1 MSDAYAPIEDHG
13 VIGDMHTVALV
24 ATDGTIDWF
33 CPPRFDAPS
42 VFGAI
47 LDAEQGRP
55 LPDRPVN
62 GGGNVKQLYLPD
74 TNVLITRFLT
84 RHGVGEVQDFMP
96 IHERAE
102 RSRSGSCGAS

>member
-1 MSDAYAPIEDHG
+1 MRYAPIEDHG

-42 VFGAI
+42 VFGCI
-47 LDAEQGRP
+47 LDADKGGRFQIA
-55 LPDRPVN
+55 PVN

-74 TNVLITRFLT
+74 TNVCISS
-84 RHGVGEVQDFMP
+84 HSP
-96 IHERAE
+96 
-102 RSRSGSCGAS
+102 S

>member
-1 MSDAYAPIEDHG
+1 MSYAPIENHG

-42 VFGAI
+42 VFGCI
-47 LDAEQGRP
+47 LDAEKGGRFQIC
-55 LPDRPVN
+55 PVN

-74 TNVLITRFLT
+74 TNVLLTRFLSPE
-84 RHGVGEVQDFMP
+84 GVAEISDFMP
-96 IHERAE
+96 
-102 RSRSGSCGAS
+102 CVL